1 MSFVNTKDFLETMF
15 VKNLSINV
23 IATFED
29 EHKEPQDIFDL
40 KNTKS
45 LIDYIKLQLNPHR
58 QLVKLSLCWYC
69 DEEIINKYPT
79 IKKSI
84 SEDNGKYYFGSWAK
98 VRKEVGIK

>member
-40 KNTKS
+40 SFITKDCLKNTKS
-45 LIDYIKLQLNPHR
+45 LIDYIKL
-58 QLVKLSLCWYC
+58 SLCWYC
-69 DEEIINKYPT
+69 DEEIVNKYPT

-84 SEDNGKYYFGSWAK
+84 SEDNGKYYFGSWARA
-98 VRKEVGIK
+98 RKEVGIK